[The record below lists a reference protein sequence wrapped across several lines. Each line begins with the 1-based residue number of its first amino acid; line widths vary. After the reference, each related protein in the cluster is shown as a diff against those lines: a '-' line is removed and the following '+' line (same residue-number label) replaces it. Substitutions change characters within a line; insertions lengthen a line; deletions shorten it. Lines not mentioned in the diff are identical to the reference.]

1 MKQLKNALKKLFNR
15 YNILMYIIV
24 ILMSALSFRL
34 ATLTIVY
41 GDYYRDISDNKRLK
55 EIYITA
61 PRGEIRDRYG
71 RLLAGNK
78 PSFTVQLLKD
88 ELNIKGKKKKNEALL
103 SLVRLLETDGVS
115 YSSDFP
121 INLNVFKYKS
131 DEDYLIEDILPEDR
145 VIEII
150 IENNLLGELLNTY
163 YLHPDYEEHYPFITL
178 VRALNVLYDKDIDVP
193 VEASIEGKE
202 LSIRYKEDED
212 IKKWLIKNNLS
223 ADLSP
228 VEAVVKLINN
238 DKNLI
243 RKIIDHP
250 LCRKL
255 VYNLIESKG
264 LQGNI
269 VLEEY
274 SFSYDEEYKSQKRTL
289 MGLSDKVTFDTT
301 AKEDFINIFVEY
313 SLENLL
319 NKVVAKEGE
328 EPVIP
333 GKVLIELLS
342 QKGVNVPITLEISE
356 DNSSV
361 IYKFTESHSG
371 DEKPLEKLI
380 QVAKENNVLEEF
392 VSMDTIKPL
401 AQEQLLNDGINTR
414 ISIAKDFEYVFINNK
429 RNWLNGYKIDLNS
442 TAEEA
447 FIKLKEKYE
456 LQDLSPYEARSILS
470 LYELLNK
477 QGHLAYQP
485 INIAYGIKDITV
497 AKIEENLGSLP
508 GIQVSIEPVRYYPEG
523 SVAAHILGYLG
534 KISQENEI
542 KKYVEE
548 RKYSPNDL
556 IGKTGVEESFEDEL
570 RGQNGIKT
578 VEVDNVGNTINV
590 LSEVK
595 PVPGNNVY
603 LTIDLNLQKYVE
615 NALEE
620 TLKQIQTG
628 GTYKSKWGDYKFGIN
643 KKKGKPYENANS
655 GAVVVLNVKTGEV
668 LAMASYP
675 SYDPNLFATGISN
688 SDWQSLFPEN
698 EKDPLAPRPL
708 YNIATQS
715 AIQPG
720 STFKMVTG
728 LAALEKGLS
737 PTLKIRD
744 MGKVDIGSKSFGCW
758 IWNQSRGTH
767 GYENLYDALRDSC
780 NYYFYTLALGRNQKT
795 GENIGIKLEIEDIID
810 MANKLGL
817 NDKTGIEINIP
828 AESSGGVPNP
838 QKEILTTKA
847 LLKSYLQR
855 NIRNYIREGVELS
868 DKEIERIIDEITSW
882 TELEETL
889 SRGEVVR
896 RLRSFGL
903 DPEKKL
909 EGERE
914 GLADKIKYTYLEYA
928 GWKITDTLNVTIGQ
942 GRNAYT
948 PIQMANYIATIANG
962 GYRHKVTLI
971 DNVKNYNNSKVL
983 FDNEPQYERIEL
995 KDYSNLEHLKLG
1007 MLKVTTEGT
1016 ARSVFSKFPIQ
1027 VGAKTGTAQHTVKN
1041 PVTGETYDDFAWFV
1055 AFAPYNDPEIAVA
1068 ALIFQGGS
1076 GGYAGPMVRD
1086 IIAEYFGLNKET
1098 TKEPLPLVNSL
1109 VK

>member
-1 MKQLKNALKKLFNR
+1 
-15 YNILMYIIV
+15 MYFIV
-24 ILMSALSFRL
+24 ILMLALSFRL

-41 GDYYRDISDNKRLK
+41 GDYYRDIADNKRLK
-55 EIYITA
+55 EVYITA

-88 ELNIKGKKKKNEALL
+88 ELNIKDKKQKNEALL
-103 SLVRLLETDGVS
+103 SLVRLLETDGVN
-115 YSSDFP
+115 YTNDFP
-121 INLNVFKYKS
+121 INLNIFKYRNE
-131 DEDYLIEDILPEDR
+131 EDYFNEGISPEDK

-150 IENNLLGELLNTY
+150 IENDLLSELLYTY
-163 YLHPDYEEHYPFITL
+163 YIHSDYEEHYPFIMVKRAINTL
-178 VRALNVLYDKDIDVP
+178 YEKDIDVP
-193 VEASIEGKE
+193 IEANLVENE
-202 LSIRYKEDED
+202 LDIRYKEHED
-212 IKKWLIKNNLS
+212 IEKWLTKNNLS
-223 ADLSP
+223 KDLSP
-228 VEAVVKLINN
+228 VEAIVNLINN
-238 DKNLI
+238 DKNII
-243 RKIIDHP
+243 RKIVDHP
-250 LCRKL
+250 LSRKL
-255 VYNLIESKG
+255 AYDLIVSKG
-264 LQGNI
+264 LEGNI
-269 VLEEY
+269 TIEEY
-274 SFSYDEEYKSQKRTL
+274 SFSYDEEYKAQKRTL

-301 AKEDFINIFVEY
+301 AKEDFVNVFVEY
-313 SLENLL
+313 SLQNLL
-319 NKVVAKEGE
+319 ERVIVKESKE
-328 EPVIP
+328 DIIVP
-333 GKVLIELLS
+333 GKILIDLLIE
-342 QKGVNVPITLEISE
+342 KGKEVQVNIEVSE

-361 IYKFTESHSG
+361 IYKFTQSNIE

-380 QVAKENNVLEEF
+380 EIAKESNVLEEF
-392 VSMDTIKPL
+392 VSMDKIKPL
-401 AQEQLLNDGINTR
+401 AQEQLLSDGINTR

-429 RNWLNGYKIDLNS
+429 KSWLSGYKLDSDITAKEALEKIKQKYDLP
-442 TAEEA
+442 E
-447 FIKLKEKYE
+447 KLSSYE
-456 LQDLSPYEARSILS
+456 TRSILS
-470 LYELLNK
+470 MYELLSK

-485 INIAYGIKDITV
+485 INIAYGIKDTTV
-497 AKIEENLGSLP
+497 AKIEENLGSLL

-523 SVAAHILGYLG
+523 TTAAHILGYLG
-534 KISQENEI
+534 KISQESEI

-548 RKYSPNDL
+548 RNYSPNDL
-556 IGKTGVEESFEDEL
+556 IGKTGIEESFEETL
-570 RGQNGIKT
+570 RGQNGVKA
-578 VEVDNVGNTINV
+578 VEVDNVGNTTNV
-590 LSEVK
+590 LNEVK

-603 LTIDLNLQKYVE
+603 LTIDLNLQKFVE
-615 NALEE
+615 NTLEE
-620 TLKQIQTG
+620 TLKQIQVG
-628 GTYKSKWGDYKFGIN
+628 GTYTSKWGDYTFGIN

-675 SYDPNLFATGISN
+675 AYDPNLFATGISN

-758 IWNQSRGTH
+758 IWNQSKGTH
-767 GYENLYDALRDSC
+767 GYENLYDAIRDSC
-780 NYYFYTLALGRNQKT
+780 NYYFYTLALGKNQKT
-795 GENIGIKLEIEDIID
+795 GENIGVKLEIDDIIE

-828 AESSGGVPNP
+828 AETSGGVPNP

-847 LLKSYLQR
+847 LLKSFLQR
-855 NIRNYIREGVELS
+855 NIRNYIKEGVELT
-868 DKEIERIIDEITSW
+868 DGQIEKIIEDITSW

-889 SRGEVVR
+889 TRGEVVR

-948 PIQMANYIATIANG
+948 PIQMANYIATVANG

-971 DNVKNYNNSKVL
+971 DNIKNYNNSKVL

-995 KDYSNLEHLKLG
+995 NDYKNLEHIKLG

-1016 ARSVFSKFPIQ
+1016 AKSVFSKFPIK
-1027 VGAKTGTAQHTVKN
+1027 VCAKTGTAQHTVKN

-1055 AFAPYNDPEIAVA
+1055 AFAPYDDPEIAVA

-1098 TKEPLPLVNSL
+1098 TKEPLPLVNTL
-1109 VK
+1109 AK